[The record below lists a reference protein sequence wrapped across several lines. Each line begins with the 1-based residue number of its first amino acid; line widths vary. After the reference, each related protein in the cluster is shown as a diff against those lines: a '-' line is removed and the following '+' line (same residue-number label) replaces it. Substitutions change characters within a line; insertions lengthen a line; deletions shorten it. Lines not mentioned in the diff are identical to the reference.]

1 MSWSDDVLSGLS
13 AETMKALR
21 EFALQQG
28 VSLDPDVATGEEE
41 ESAGSLLASVREHFS
56 IQDREE
62 VFKVHYASKDGQR
75 EVAFSVK
82 GVKRELGQTLNST
95 GLTM

>member
-13 AETMKALR
+13 EETMKALR

-28 VSLDPDVATGEEE
+28 VSLDPDAPDDPLDVL
-41 ESAGSLLASVREHFS
+41 SSVQQHFS
-56 IQDREE
+56 VQDREE
-62 VFKVHYASKDGQR
+62 IFHSDYQSKDGSR
-75 EVAFSVK
+75 HIVFDCK